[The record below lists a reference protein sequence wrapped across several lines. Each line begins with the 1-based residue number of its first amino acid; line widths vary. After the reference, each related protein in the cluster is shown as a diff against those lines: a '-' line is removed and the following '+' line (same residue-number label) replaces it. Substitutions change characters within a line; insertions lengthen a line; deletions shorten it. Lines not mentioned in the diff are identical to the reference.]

1 MVRKPVPVRLD
12 GRGRFIGGL
21 LLGIGLFWLL
31 WLFLFHPVS
40 VPMISRWSMVDA
52 ATTPVPASLLQ
63 SEPLKAVGVT
73 LSTPND
79 TPPISRLQALQLA
92 AQAEPDAATSAKKID
107 AHYVLLT
114 YPAVTNHQNHSSF
127 TNLPTWLIWYQQ
139 VPQPSTNVAL
149 TTQPPQDL
157 YLFINAQTGQP
168 ALAIWA

>member
-1 MVRKPVPVRLD
+1 MVRKPVLVRLE

-21 LLGIGLFWLL
+21 LLGVGLFWLL

-40 VPMISRWSMVDA
+40 VPVISRWSMVDA

-63 SEPLKAVGVT
+63 SAPLMSAGVT
-73 LSTPND
+73 LNTPND
-79 TPPISRLQALQLA
+79 TPPISQLQALQLA
-92 AQAEPDAATSAKKID
+92 AQAEPAAAASAKKID
-107 AHYVLLT
+107 AYYVLLT
-114 YPAVTNHQNHSSF
+114 YPAAANHQNHSSL

-157 YLFINAQTGQP
+157 YLFINAQTGQL
-168 ALAIWA
+168 ALAVWA